1 MLTNKKVLF
10 LSLFLLFSGKILATH
25 IVGGGMTYEYL
36 GETANGKRFRFTM
49 KVYRD
54 CKNGQAAF
62 DDPANIAIYRG
73 TEQSNTLYQTFGVDI
88 TSFSDITVT
97 QPDCINFLPEICLQE
112 GVYVFERV
120 LPVSTLSYF
129 VVYQRCCRT
138 NAITNILNPNATGAT
153 YAVEITPT
161 AFQQN
166 NNSPV
171 FNTFPPAVICN
182 HYPIEVDY
190 SVTDADGDQ
199 LVYSFCAP
207 YAGGGQFG
215 GGCNNP
221 APNPPCPPPFTPVD
235 FVAPY
240 TAGAP
245 MGGNPVVQINP
256 QTGVISG
263 TPQLLGQYV
272 VGVCVEEYRNGVL
285 LSVTRRDF
293 QFNVTPCA
301 PQVTALIEYDELA
314 GPNQYI
320 IRKCDGSTN
329 ITIDNQSISTDTLKF
344 EWIFDLNNGTVIHD
358 STNFDLNLTFPG
370 QGTYNGLL
378 VLNGGLKC
386 GDTAYIQVQLYP
398 PSTLHLG
405 PDILVCKDSTIQFDA
420 GSGFASYLWQNGS
433 TAQTFSATTSGTY
446 MVAATNACGDILRD
460 TVKVTLSPVA
470 AIQLSNVSLC
480 PGKSIT
486 LNVPGFAQYTW
497 SPAAGLSCTDCP
509 TVTVQPSASTNY
521 TLSAVNQD
529 GCGAQG
535 SFQATVLPTPMI
547 TRTIKFYSNQT
558 VTLGNQTYTQPGTV
572 VLNVPSTT
580 GGCDSL
586 NTYILELLPTTLN
599 LQCPPDLTVA
609 MPNHATSVIVNYGLP
624 TTSTNCPG
632 TQPAV
637 QLQQGLVSGGNFPA
651 GLNTVCYQANNTC
664 GDTKSCCF
672 TVRVTSLDIQCPP
685 GQVVQLPVAA
695 TTIPVNYAAPTT
707 TSDCPGSPVTL
718 TLLQGLPSGG
728 AFSAGL
734 NKVCYE
740 ASNTCGNRDTCCFN
754 IRVSDAPAACDIKTL
769 GCMRYELLDIRLDST
784 KQHRFRIRAT
794 NFCDSE
800 LDYVA
805 IELPP
810 GIVAV
815 APQNNTIY
823 TAPNTG
829 NQYLVRNPNASP
841 FYSTRYRTTGIGI
854 KNGAADVFEQKLPQ
868 QSFPNN
874 YIHILGKLKNGQS
887 FEAYLNTFNC
897 PVQPWS
903 GSKEEGFD
911 TPAEARDMANSW
923 SIRPN
928 PTDGQLFVDL
938 SQWKDQSVL
947 IQVLNAQGQMVMNQN
962 YDSGNEWLELNMNPA
977 LANGLYYLVAQPARG
992 EKVATRFVLAR

>member
-1 MLTNKKVLF
+1 MLINRKILF
-10 LSLFLLFSGKILATH
+10 FTLFLLFSGKMFATH

-36 GETANGKRFRFTM
+36 GETPNGKRFRFTM

-54 CKNGQAAF
+54 CLNGQAAF

-88 TSFSDITVT
+88 TSFSNISIT
-97 QPDCINFLPEICLQE
+97 QPDCINNLPNICLQE
-112 GVYVFERV
+112 GIYIWERV
-120 LPVSTLSYF
+120 LPVSTQSYF

-138 NAITNILNPNATGAT
+138 NAITNILDPNGTGAT
-153 YAVEITPT
+153 YAVEITPK
-161 AFQQN
+161 AQEQN

-190 SVTDADGDQ
+190 SVTDVDGDQ

-207 YAGGGQFG
+207 FDGGGPIG

-221 APNPPCPPPFTPVD
+221 APNPPCPPPFTPVV
-235 FVAPY
+235 FVGPY
-240 TAGAP
+240 TAAAP
-245 MGGNPVVQINP
+245 MGGNPVVQINS

-263 TPQLLGQYV
+263 TPQLVGQYV

-285 LSVTRRDF
+285 LSITRRDF

-301 PQVTALIEYDELA
+301 PQVTALVEYDELA

-329 ITIDNQSISTDTLKF
+329 ITIQNQSSSTDTLKF
-344 EWIFDLNNGTVIHD
+344 EWIFDLNNGNVVHD
-358 STNFDLNLTFPG
+358 STNFDLNITFPG
-370 QGTYNGLL
+370 QGIYNGLL
-378 VLNGGLKC
+378 VLNGGQKC
-386 GDTAYIQVQLYP
+386 GDTAFIQVQLYP
-398 PSTLHLG
+398 PAMLDLG
-405 PDILVCKDSTIQFDA
+405 PDIVLCKDSSIVLDA
-420 GSGFASYLWQNGS
+420 GTGFIAYLWQDGS
-433 TAQTFSATTSGTY
+433 GAQTLQMNTSGNYYIT
-446 MVAATNACGDILRD
+446 ATDACGNMLEDTLNYILKPIPD
-460 TVKVTLSPVA
+460 L
-470 AIQLSNVSLC
+470 QLSDESVC
-480 PGKSIT
+480 PGKSVV
-486 LNVPGFAQYTW
+486 LNVPGFTQYQW
-497 SPAAGLSCTDCP
+497 SPATGLNCTNCAQVTAQP
-509 TVTVQPSASTNY
+509 TITTDYQLTITNQIGCTAQTSVLVTVE
-521 TLSAVNQD
+521 
-529 GCGAQG
+529 
-535 SFQATVLPTPMI
+535 PTPMI
-547 TRTIKFYSNQT
+547 TRVIQFYSNQS
-558 VTLGNQTYTQPGTV
+558 VTLGGQTYTQAGTV

-580 GGCDSL
+580 GGCDSV
-586 NTYILELLPTTLN
+586 NTYILTILPTILD
-599 LQCPPDLTVA
+599 LQCPPNLTVA
-609 MPNHATSVIVNYGLP
+609 MPNNATTAAVNYASP
-624 TTSTNCPG
+624 TSFTNCPG
-632 TQPAV
+632 TQPAL
-637 QLQQGLVSGGNFPA
+637 QLQQGIASGGNFPA
-651 GLNTVCYQANNTC
+651 GVNTVCYQANNSC
-664 GDTKSCCF
+664 GDSKSCCF
-672 TVRVTSLDIQCPP
+672 TVTVTTLNMLCPQS
-685 GQVVQLPVAA
+685 QVVQLPVAA
-695 TTIPVNYAAPTT
+695 STIPVNYAAPTT
-707 TSDCPGSPVTL
+707 TSDCPGSAATL
-718 TLLQGLPSGG
+718 MLLQGLPSGG

-740 ASNTCGNRDTCCFN
+740 ATNTCGNRDTCCFN
-754 IRVSDAPAACDIKTL
+754 IRVNDAAAACDIKTL

-800 LDYVA
+800 LDYIA

-815 APQNNTIY
+815 TPANNTIY

-854 KNGAADVFEQKLPQ
+854 ANGAADVFEQKLPQ

-903 GSKEEGFD
+903 GSKEEGLD
-911 TPAEARDMANSW
+911 EAAASRDMETNW

-928 PTDGQLFVDL
+928 PTDGQFFVDL
-938 SQWKDQSVL
+938 SQWQDQSVL
-947 IQVLNAQGQMVMNQN
+947 IQVLNAQGQMVMNQR
-962 YDSGNEWLELNMNPA
+962 YESGNEWLELNMNSA
-977 LANGLYYLVAQPARG
+977 LTNGLYYLVAQPASG
-992 EKVATRFVLAR
+992 EKIATRFILAR